1 MRKYTILATTLLM
14 TGGMML
20 AQAPASGAGADTNA
34 GATATHDNAK
44 PAAGKSG
51 SKKMDDVFAKK
62 AAAGGMAEVEMGKL
76 AADKATNDDVKA
88 FGKRMV
94 DDHTKAGEQLKQI
107 AEQEKIQLPTDL
119 SAKDKAE
126 KDRLSKLS
134 GAAFD
139 RAYIN
144 HMVTDHKKDVADFQ
158 KEANNGQDEAIKN
171 FAQQT
176 LPTLQDHLKQAE
188 DAQAKVRASGA
199 ASKKDTSTT
208 AH

>member
-1 MRKYTILATTLLM
+1 MRKYTILASTLLI

-20 AQAPASGAGADTNA
+20 AQAPATGAGADTNA
-34 GATATHDNAK
+34 GATATHENAK
-44 PAAGKSG
+44 PAAGKNG
-51 SKKMDDVFAKK
+51 SKKMDDTFAKK
-62 AAAGGMAEVEMGKL
+62 AAAGGMVEVEMGKL

-94 DDHTKAGEQLKQI
+94 DDHTKAGEQLKQV
-107 AEQEKIQLPTDL
+107 AKQENIQLPTEL

-134 GAAFD
+134 GDAFD

-144 HMVTDHKKDVADFQ
+144 HMVMDHKKDVADFQ
-158 KEANNGQDEAIKN
+158 KEANNGQDDAIKN

-188 DAQAKVRASGA
+188 DAQAKVRPA
-199 ASKKDTSTT
+199 ASKKDASAT

>member
-1 MRKYTILATTLLM
+1 MRKYTILASTLLI

-20 AQAPASGAGADTNA
+20 AQAPATGAGADTNA
-34 GATATHDNAK
+34 GATATHENAK
-44 PAAGKSG
+44 PAAGKNG
-51 SKKMDDVFAKK
+51 SKKMDDTFAKK

-94 DDHTKAGEQLKQI
+94 DDHTKAGEQLKQV
-107 AEQEKIQLPTDL
+107 AKQENIQLPTEL

-134 GAAFD
+134 GDAFD

-144 HMVTDHKKDVADFQ
+144 HMVMDHKKDVADFQ
-158 KEANNGQDEAIKN
+158 KEANNGQDDAIKN

-188 DAQAKVRASGA
+188 DAQAKVRPA
-199 ASKKDTSTT
+199 ASKKDASAT

>member
-1 MRKYTILATTLLM
+1 MRKYTILASTLLI
-14 TGGMML
+14 TCGMML
-20 AQAPASGAGADTNA
+20 AQAPATGAGADTNA
-34 GATATHDNAK
+34 GATATHENAK
-44 PAAGKSG
+44 PAAGKNG
-51 SKKMDDVFAKK
+51 SKKMDDMFAKK

-94 DDHTKAGEQLKQI
+94 DDHTKAGEQLKQV
-107 AEQEKIQLPTDL
+107 AKQENIQLPTEL

-134 GAAFD
+134 GDAFD

-144 HMVTDHKKDVADFQ
+144 HMVMDHKKDVADFQ
-158 KEANNGQDEAIKN
+158 KEANNGQDDAIKN

-188 DAQAKVRASGA
+188 DAQAKVRPA
-199 ASKKDTSTT
+199 ASKKDASAT

>member
-1 MRKYTILATTLLM
+1 MRKYTILASTLLI

-20 AQAPASGAGADTNA
+20 AQAPATGAGADTNA
-34 GATATHDNAK
+34 GATATHENAK
-44 PAAGKSG
+44 PAAGKNG
-51 SKKMDDVFAKK
+51 SKKMDDMFAKK

-94 DDHTKAGEQLKQI
+94 DDHTKAGEQLKQV
-107 AEQEKIQLPTDL
+107 AKQENIQLPTEL

-134 GAAFD
+134 GDAFD

-144 HMVTDHKKDVADFQ
+144 HMVMDHKKDVADFQ
-158 KEANNGQDEAIKN
+158 KEANNGQDDAIKN

-188 DAQAKVRASGA
+188 DAQAKVRPA
-199 ASKKDTSTT
+199 ASKKDASAT